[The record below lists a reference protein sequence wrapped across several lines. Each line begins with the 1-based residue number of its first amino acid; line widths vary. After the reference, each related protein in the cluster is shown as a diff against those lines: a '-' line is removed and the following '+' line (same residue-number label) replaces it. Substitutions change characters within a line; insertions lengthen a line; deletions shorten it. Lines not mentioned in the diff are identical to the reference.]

1 MKMKN
6 GHVDPEPSTIWQH
19 LAERGDAPPSADV
32 LRFAEDVRRVQALVA
47 TGLFD
52 EFDVDE
58 RIRLCWGIVR
68 HGNEVQN

>member
-1 MKMKN
+1 MKSMKN
-6 GHVDPEPSTIWQH
+6 GHAIEQSPFMH
-19 LAERGDAPPSADV
+19 LAERGTAPPSADV

-58 RIRLCWGIVR
+58 RVRLCWGILR
-68 HGNEVQN
+68 QRSEVQN